1 MINIKQIRESY
12 NLIVEKDDDMRKL
25 TALARSGLFDVK
37 KIPMLKRALQKDSG
51 KLNPVE
57 RKLLLDLLDSLMDEV
72 LHSQQVYTKVKQDVM
87 RHDMHE
93 NKQDDYL
100 SKYDPRGDKEYDNK
114 KMPAIILL
122 KRKAIRVYPDH
133 QKVAL
138 YYSQALDK
146 YITIPF
152 GENVPGINE
161 WTEEDY
167 INLQRNAIKANP
179 NGIEAGKIKN
189 ISPAPSTAPEDP
201 SKKNKS
207 FDVKNKDISPA
218 PSTAPEDPSKKNK
231 SFDVKNKDFTALH
244 KQYMEHKIAAH
255 SESDPLV
262 KASHWEQAKN
272 INKQIEANHG
282 KDAAKISKNAGDV
295 QLDNIKNKS
304 KESGLGNVP
313 SGWEGVGHLG
323 AHGALMVAGAAG
335 RVTGKIAQT
344 IAPKT
349 SAKVASG
356 VSNAVKSITT
366 GVGNFGRATGIL
378 PTVKESFYAKIQ
390 NKQQINEL
398 SLSDVGNAADTA
410 ADWVVPYYSAGKKL
424 YKGDYAGAA
433 TDAAIDTAALA
444 VAGPLGRVGA
454 KLGTK
459 LFSKGVTSAAEKVGT
474 SAAEKV
480 GTSAAEKVGTSAAE
494 KAAPTVASRAAAR
507 AAARKAALGAGVGA
521 LAGGSDSSSSAPST
535 STTGPSTPY
544 DMKNNTKTNNAFAGQ
559 MSSQGQFISPTQQ
572 VNWNKS
578 ITKPQT
584 QSEGWASKLGGR
596 LTRTAG
602 FVGGAILGGS
612 SGNNYTPASTSTT
625 GPSTPYDMKNSTKTS
640 TAVRAAGT
648 VQGGLS
654 PVAQVQYNKALMGN
668 PVSETVIN
676 QIREFV
682 KSNRSSNNIVV
693 NENLIDINTNIAEKV
708 LTVYESLNAKNK
720 AKFEK
725 MLSESKE
732 SFRKAVNF
740 ALGY

>member
-51 KLNPVE
+51 KLSPVE

-72 LHSQQVYTKVKQDVM
+72 LHSQQVYNKVKQDVM

-152 GENVPGINE
+152 GENVTGINE

-189 ISPAPSTAPEDP
+189 ISPAPSTAPED
-201 SKKNKS
+201 
-207 FDVKNKDISPA
+207 
-218 PSTAPEDPSKKNK
+218 TSKKNK

-323 AHGALMVAGAAG
+323 AIGAVGGAKLIG

-366 GVGNFGRATGIL
+366 GAGNFGRATGIL
-378 PTVKESFYAKIQ
+378 PTVKESFYVKIQ

-433 TDAAIDTAALA
+433 TDAAIDTTAL
-444 VAGPLGRVGA
+444 GVG
-454 KLGTK
+454 LLSGGVGYFGTK
-459 LFSKGVTSAAEKVGT
+459 AGAVTAKAAAKAAAKVAPTVAKTAEK
-474 SAAEKV
+474 AAPTVAK
-480 GTSAAEKVGTSAAE
+480 TAE

-544 DMKNNTKTNNAFAGQ
+544 DIKNSTKTNKAFDGQ

-584 QSEGWASKLGGR
+584 QSESFASKLGGR

-654 PVAQVQYNKALMGN
+654 PVAQVQYNKALMGK

-682 KSNRSSNNIVV
+682 KNKRSSNNIVV

>member
-51 KLNPVE
+51 KLSPVE

-189 ISPAPSTAPEDP
+189 ISPAPSTAP
-201 SKKNKS
+201 
-207 FDVKNKDISPA
+207 
-218 PSTAPEDPSKKNK
+218 STAPEDTSKKNK

-323 AHGALMVAGAAG
+323 AIGAVGGAKLIG

-356 VSNAVKSITT
+356 VSNAVKSTIA
-366 GVGNFGRATGIL
+366 GAGKLGRATGIL
-378 PTVKESFYAKIQ
+378 PTVKESFYVKIQ

-433 TDAAIDTAALA
+433 TDAAIDTAAMA
-444 VAGPLGRVGA
+444 AAGPLGRVGA

-474 SAAEKV
+474 SAAETVAK
-480 GTSAAEKVGTSAAE
+480 TAEKVGTSAAE

-507 AAARKAALGAGVGA
+507 AAARKAALSAGVGA

-544 DMKNNTKTNNAFAGQ
+544 DMKNN
-559 MSSQGQFISPTQQ
+559 
-572 VNWNKS
+572 
-578 ITKPQT
+578 
-584 QSEGWASKLGGR
+584 
-596 LTRTAG
+596 
-602 FVGGAILGGS
+602 
-612 SGNNYTPASTSTT
+612 
-625 GPSTPYDMKNSTKTS
+625 TKTS

-682 KSNRSSNNIVV
+682 KSNRSSNNNIVV

>member
-51 KLNPVE
+51 KLSPVE

-152 GENVPGINE
+152 DENVTGINE

-189 ISPAPSTAPEDP
+189 ISPAPSTAPED
-201 SKKNKS
+201 
-207 FDVKNKDISPA
+207 
-218 PSTAPEDPSKKNK
+218 TSKKNK

-323 AHGALMVAGAAG
+323 AIGAVGGAKLIG

-366 GVGNFGRATGIL
+366 GAGNFGRATGIL
-378 PTVKESFYAKIQ
+378 PTVKESFYVKIQ

-459 LFSKGVTSAAEKVGT
+459 LFSKGAT

-494 KAAPTVASRAAAR
+494 KAAPTVASRAASRAAAR
-507 AAARKAALGAGVGA
+507 AAARKAALSAGVGA
-521 LAGGSDSSSSAPST
+521 LVGGSDSSSSAPST

-544 DMKNNTKTNNAFAGQ
+544 DIKNSTKTNKAFDGQ

-584 QSEGWASKLGGR
+584 QSESFASKLGGR

-654 PVAQVQYNKALMGN
+654 PVAQVQYNKALMGK

-682 KSNRSSNNIVV
+682 KNKRSSNNIVV

>member
-51 KLNPVE
+51 KLSPVE

-152 GENVPGINE
+152 DENVTGINE

-189 ISPAPSTAPEDP
+189 ISPAPSTAPED
-201 SKKNKS
+201 
-207 FDVKNKDISPA
+207 
-218 PSTAPEDPSKKNK
+218 TSKKNK

-323 AHGALMVAGAAG
+323 AIGAVGGAKLIG

-366 GVGNFGRATGIL
+366 GAGNFGRATGIL
-378 PTVKESFYAKIQ
+378 PTVKESFYVKIQ

-459 LFSKGVTSAAEKVGT
+459 LFSKGA
-474 SAAEKV
+474 
-480 GTSAAEKVGTSAAE
+480 TSAAEKVGTSAAE
-494 KAAPTVASRAAAR
+494 KAAPTVASRAASRAAAR
-507 AAARKAALGAGVGA
+507 AAARKAALSAGVGA
-521 LAGGSDSSSSAPST
+521 LVGGSDSSSSAPST

-544 DMKNNTKTNNAFAGQ
+544 DIKNSTKTNKAFDGQ

-584 QSEGWASKLGGR
+584 QSESFASKLGGR

-654 PVAQVQYNKALMGN
+654 PVAQVQYNKALMGK

-682 KSNRSSNNIVV
+682 KNKRSSNNIVV